1 MNGQDEGKT
10 SKKRRQIVQTATDLF
25 TRFGTKRV
33 SVEEICQ
40 RAGASKM
47 TFYKYFRNK
56 FDLLKHIWTGW
67 IEEGYAKLDEIDMLD
82 IPFSEKMQRI
92 IEYKTELISK
102 MSPDFIREVLH
113 TNPEMTDFMREMY
126 QNSQRLFLDFVT
138 AAQERGDMRNMRPEF
153 VLAVMDKLYE
163 LAHDEKLRHIYP
175 NHVEFTRE
183 INSFLFFGILR
194 TEVHGSAR

>member
-1 MNGQDEGKT
+1 MNGHNEVKI
-10 SKKRRQIVQTATDLF
+10 SKKQGQIVQTATDLF
-25 TRFGTKRV
+25 TRFGIKRV

-56 FDLLKHIWTGW
+56 LDLLRHIWRTW
-67 IEEGYAKLDEIDMLD
+67 IDEGYARLDEIDSLE
-82 IPFSEKMQRI
+82 IPFSEKMQKI
-92 IEYKTELISK
+92 IDYKTDLVSR
-102 MSPDFIREVLH
+102 MSPEFIDELLH
-113 TNPEMTDFMREMY
+113 SNPEMSDVLREMFEE
-126 QNSQRLFLDFVT
+126 SHCLFMDFVT
-138 AAQERGDMRNMRPEF
+138 RAQERGDMRKMRPEF

-163 LAHDEKLRHIYP
+163 LAHDERLRRIYP

-194 TEVHGSAR
+194 ADNRGSV

>member
-1 MNGQDEGKT
+1 MNGQDEGKI
-10 SKKRRQIVQTATDLF
+10 SKKQRQIVKTATDLF
-25 TRFGTKRV
+25 TRFGIKRV

-56 FDLLKHIWTGW
+56 LDLLRHIWREW
-67 IEEGYAKLDEIDMLD
+67 IDEGYARLDEIDSLE
-82 IPFSEKMQRI
+82 IPFSEKMQKI
-92 IEYKTELISK
+92 IDYKTELVSK
-102 MSPDFIREVLH
+102 MSPEFIDQVLH
-113 TNPEMTDFMREMY
+113 TNPEMTAVLREIFED
-126 QNSQRLFLDFVT
+126 SHRLFMDFVIK
-138 AAQERGDMRNMRPEF
+138 AQDRGDMRKMRPEF

-163 LAHDEKLRHIYP
+163 LAHDERLRRIYP

-194 TEVHGSAR
+194 ADHRGSI